1 MLGRI
6 SLEIR
11 ILSKQIVY
19 LIVVSVL
26 LNQAHILTNE
36 EFIGSKEVSKR

>member
-36 EFIGSKEVSKR
+36 EFISSKEVSKR